1 MTMHIFAR
9 MTKVD
14 EATRTVTGIIA
25 NEALDH
31 SGEIFD
37 YAKSKPHFE
46 SWSSDIAKATGGK
59 SIGNVRAMHGNVS
72 AGITKEL
79 NFDDLAKEI
88 SVKAEI
94 TDDNEWNKV
103 LKGNYTGFSIGG
115 SYGEKWKDEVIGKMR
130 YEAKPNEYSLVDLPC
145 NPDAQFSVIKIGGAQ
160 EMRKFETPTDNDD
173 ALWEWAYRMDAAGRY
188 AVAKA
193 LKKVDAPAMHKGMCS
208 VANLASLLEQLGW
221 AADDAEW
228 EASWEGDG
236 SKVPADLRDT
246 VKTLGAILV
255 RMATEESAELAA
267 SLGAKKSTTG
277 DLSKSATSPEEIEMS
292 EALQK
297 NLDATKA
304 DLTKTA
310 DDLVKMTVAR
320 DELQK
325 AVDAAA
331 TDIATRDELLVKAAT
346 ALDDRN
352 AVIEKFQN
360 APAPVRA
367 ALMAIA
373 KSADFGIEVPEVEQ
387 VKKADGTVDEA
398 ATAIKKALMS
408 PVFTR

>member
-1 MTMHIFAR
+1 MNMHIFAR

-14 EATRTVTGIIA
+14 EATRTVTGVIA
-25 NEALDH
+25 NESIDH

-37 YAKSKPHFE
+37 YSKSKPHFE
-46 SWSSDIAKATGGK
+46 SWSSGIAKATGGK

-115 SYGEKWKDEVIGKMR
+115 SYGKKWKDDVIGKMR
-130 YEAKPNEYSLVDLPC
+130 YEAKPSEYSLVDLPC
-145 NPDAQFSVIKIGGAQ
+145 NPSAQFSVIKLDGAQ
-160 EMRKFETPTDNDD
+160 EMRKFITP
-173 ALWEWAYRMDAAGRY
+173 
-188 AVAKA
+188 AVT
-193 LKKVDAPAMHKGMCS
+193 KGMGT
-208 VANLASLLEQLGW
+208 VADLADILNRLGW
-221 AADDAEW
+221 VADDAEW
-228 EASWEGDG
+228 EAGWEGDG

-255 RMATEESAELAA
+255 RMATEEAAELAA
-267 SLGAKKSTTG
+267 SLGNAEKSTTG
-277 DLSKSATSPEEIEMS
+277 DLSKSAPSPEEREMS
-292 EALQK
+292 EELQK
-297 NLDATKA
+297 NLDATKTE
-304 DLTKTA
+304 LTKAA
-310 DDLVKMTVAR
+310 DDLVKMTSAR
-320 DELQK
+320 DDLQK

-331 TDIATRDELLVKAAT
+331 TEIAARDELLVKSAS
-346 ALDDRN
+346 ALDERN

-373 KSADFGIEVPEVEQ
+373 KSADMGVEVPEVEQ